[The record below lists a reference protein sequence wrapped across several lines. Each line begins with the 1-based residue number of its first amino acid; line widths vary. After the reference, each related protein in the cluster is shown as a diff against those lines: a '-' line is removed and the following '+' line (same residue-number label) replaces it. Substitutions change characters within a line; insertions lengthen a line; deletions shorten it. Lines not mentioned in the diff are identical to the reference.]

1 MQASIPRRH
10 QEQHRDKAFR
20 LAVPALLPH
29 WDLGPCGDQGAGEGG
44 RPSTLI
50 IGWLVVRSIPLFR
63 WWILRDSI
71 INKMRNLFVE
81 HLIHGLI

>member
-1 MQASIPRRH
+1 MQASVPRRH

-44 RPSTLI
+44 LPSTLI
-50 IGWLVVRSIPLFR
+50 IGWLVVLGFHCLGGGYCVIRL
-63 WWILRDSI
+63 
-71 INKMRNLFVE
+71 
-81 HLIHGLI
+81 